1 MERRGNLDTL
11 EKEIPNSKGYVC
23 DASDSASVHT
33 VVSQCIT
40 DLGGIDVCIYNV
52 GLGYFKSFDE
62 TTEEEFEQCWKSGP
76 KGLFSFAKALVP
88 HYTAKGGG
96 VIGVTGATASWRGM
110 PATSAFASSKF
121 AVRGLCQSLARDLGP
136 KNVHV
141 FHVVIDG
148 IVDKPKTRESI
159 PDKPKDDYLDPKYVA
174 DLYWYLTNQDKR
186 CWTYE
191 LSVGPGDVAGS
202 MVTI

>member
-1 MERRGNLDTL
+1 MDKL
-11 EKEIPNSKGYVC
+11 ETEIPNSKGYVC
-23 DASDSASVHT
+23 DASDSAAVHST
-33 VVSQCIT
+33 VSQCIK
-40 DLGGIDVCIYNV
+40 DLGGVDVLIYNA
-52 GLGYFKSFDE
+52 GIGYFKSFSE
-62 TTEEEFEQCWKSGP
+62 TTEEEFEKCWTCGP
-76 KGLFSFAKALVP
+76 KGLFSFAKALMP
-88 HYTAKGGG
+88 HFVSKNGG

-110 PATSAFASSKF
+110 PTTSAFASSKF
-121 AVRGLCQSLARDLGP
+121 AVRGLCQSLSREFGS

-148 IVDKPKTRESI
+148 IVDMPKTRKWI
-159 PDKPKDDYLDPKYVA
+159 QDKPQGEFLDPVYIA

-191 LSVGPGDVAGS
+191 LTVGSGEVAGS